1 MKVLIRRRVVSVIM
15 ALMMV
20 VTLVPLSATDAKADV
35 TFYFSKQ
42 PQSGEVAG
50 SEKLTVRWDNNF
62 NPDRIE
68 IWRDKS
74 SDGLEDYRYVN
85 TYYSDDF
92 EKYDLPSSDYPY
104 YIKAYHTY
112 TINNKSYTVSCTSG
126 KFYVRQIGAFD
137 LQPKD
142 GEVTGSN
149 KYKATYKTNF
159 TPSRIEIWRNRS
171 KDELEDYRY
180 VNSYYSDDFES
191 YDLPSCDYPYYVVAH
206 YTVDGVDKSVTS
218 DEFYVRQVGAFTKQP
233 AASQVAGSEKFLA
246 EWKLN
251 YVPGRIE
258 IWRNRSKDELEDY
271 RYVNTYYSDDFEKY
285 ELPSSKYPYYIRA
298 HYIVDGVDYY
308 FQSEDFL
315 IEQTAVF
322 TEQPQGGSVEG
333 SEKLD
338 VSWNTNFN
346 IERIEIWRNQSKDEL
361 EDYRYVNTYYSE
373 DFNNYKLPY
382 SEYPYYIYAYYS
394 VDGVSYRVKSDEF
407 TISNGA
413 GFTLQ
418 PVDCEV
424 TGGEKYTVRYKT
436 SFAPGRIEV
445 WRDKSSDNLED
456 YRDINS
462 YYESD
467 FESVDLKASKYPYY
481 IIAYYSVDGV
491 QKSVTSDKF
500 YVKQMAD
507 FDFQP
512 GDFDVT
518 GGEEATV
525 NYSVNFSPDR
535 IEIWRDKSIDEQSD
549 YRDVNSYYSDDYER
563 YKLKASKYPYYIRMY
578 YTDNDG
584 TNFVESKKF
593 YVNQTAAF
601 ENEPQSCKVAGNEKY
616 LVTYL
621 PNFKPDRIEIWR
633 NRSKDELEDYR
644 YVNTYYS
651 DDFEKYELPSS
662 KYPYY
667 IRAHYSDNDGAHY
680 VQSNNFYVE
689 QTACFIQQPY
699 DGAVIGNEKFEA
711 TWEANFV
718 TERIEIWQDK
728 TSVGEADNRIVNSSY
743 KIDFESYNL
752 SSSDYPYYVKL
763 FYTMDGAAQTVESER
778 FNITRGEAFLVKPKD
793 VEVIDADATTIN
805 WSTNFKPDKFE
816 IWSDYSGIKTE
827 DDVQKED
834 VKLATLDKPE
844 KEVEYTFATS
854 DIPYYILAYYKDNG
868 NEATIRS
875 NSFKVTKHVHELEPV
890 KEVAATCTSKGRKA
904 YYKCKTCGNCY
915 ENEDA
920 TVKIDDLTKLDTDI
934 IDHTYKTDITK
945 AKYGSNGKI
954 VKYCSQ
960 CKGKETTTT
969 TVIQYPK
976 TIELNA
982 KSFVYTGKQI
992 TPKVVN
998 VKDIKGVVIPASN
1011 YTVSYSDNINVG
1023 KKATVKITFKS
1034 TSSKYTGSMSTTFE
1048 ITQAGNSITATA
1060 AYTKTAQAKAQTFKL
1075 NAKAKSGKV
1084 TYKSNNSNVKVDST
1098 GKVTITKNYSGVATI
1113 TLTAG
1118 NRNYKSVTKKITIT
1132 VIPATTSIKSIVNN
1146 VAKKAKVIWNKL
1158 TYTSGYQLQYSTNSS
1173 FASGNKTVNV
1183 KGGASYNTLVS
1194 NLVKGKTY
1202 YFRIRTYKV
1211 ISGKNVFSTWSGKKS
1226 VKITK

>member
-1 MKVLIRRRVVSVIM
+1 MKVLIKRRVVSVIM

-20 VTLVPLSATDAKADV
+20 VTLVPLSATDAKADLN
-35 TFYFSKQ
+35 FYFSKQ
-42 PQSGEVAG
+42 PQSSEVAG
-50 SEKLTVRWDNNF
+50 SQKVVITWDNNF
-62 NPDRIE
+62 SPDYVE
-68 IWRDKS
+68 VWRDRS
-74 SDGLEDYRYVN
+74 SVSELEDELYRYSYN
-85 TYYSDDF
+85 TNDF
-92 EKYDLPSSDYPY
+92 NRFELPSSDYNY
-104 YIKAYHTY
+104 YIKTY
-112 TINNKSYTVSCTSG
+112 YTLKTSNGTRQYSVKSNN
-126 KFYVRQIGAFD
+126 FFIRQIGAFTQ
-137 LQPKD
+137 QPVG

-149 KYKATYKTNF
+149 VYDVKWKLNF
-159 TPSRIEIWRNRS
+159 EPNYLEIYRDRS
-171 KDELEDYRY
+171 KDGKDDYVYRY
-180 VNSYYSDDFES
+180 TYSKDNFEHWE
-191 YDLPSCDYPYYVVAH
+191 LPSSEYPYYVVAH
-206 YTVDGVDKSVTS
+206 YSIDNVDKTVTS
-218 DEFYVRQVGAFTKQP
+218 DRFYVNQVGAFTKQP
-233 AASQVAGSEKFLA
+233 QASIVAGSEYYEVTYKT
-246 EWKLN
+246 N
-251 YVPGRIE
+251 YTPNYIE
-258 IWRNRSKDELEDY
+258 MYRAKSLISQDLSDEIY
-271 RYVNTYYSDDFEKY
+271 NYSYNDENFEKW
-285 ELPSSKYPYYIRA
+285 EVPASEYPYYIRA
-298 HYIVDGVDYY
+298 YYTIDGVSHY
-308 FQSEDFL
+308 FQSENFVVN
-315 IEQTAVF
+315 QTARF
-322 TEQPQGGSVEG
+322 TEQPQGGRVEG
-333 SEKLD
+333 DEKLK
-338 VSWNTNFN
+338 VSWATNFEAN
-346 IERIEIWRNQSKDEL
+346 YVEVKLDKKSDGPT
-361 EDYRYVNTYYSE
+361 EDDTVYDYSYSNSQE
-373 DFNNYKLPY
+373 WSLPY
-382 SEYPYYIYAYYS
+382 SQYPYYIKAYYS
-394 VDGVSYRVKSDEF
+394 VDGKQYWVNSESFRIVQGADFVKQPESGEV
-407 TISNGA
+407 A
-413 GFTLQ
+413 GSQ
-418 PVDCEV
+418 KYEV
-424 TGGEKYTVRYKT
+424 TYKT
-436 SFAPGRIEV
+436 SFEPSYIEV
-445 WRDKSSDNLED
+445 CFDKSSEPNTEDSVYNYSYGADEFERWNLPASEYPYYLKAYYSVNGKQYSVRSDNFYVKQTAKMEIEPQDCDVAGSEKATLTYALNFEPDYYEVYKENNPDTNYRYSYSKENATTWDLPASECGYYFKFHYTIDNKKYFVKSRVFHVNQTARFDKQPVGGDVAGSARMLVEWKANFEPDYMEIYLDRSSDNLED
-456 YRDINS
+456 KMYDYS
-462 YYESD
+462 YSEFSKYN
-467 FESVDLKASKYPYY
+467 FLAKKYPYY
-481 IIAYYSVDGV
+481 IVLQYKIDGV
-491 QKSVTSDKF
+491 VYKVRSENF
-500 YVKQMAD
+500 Y
-507 FDFQP
+507 
-512 GDFDVT
+512 
-518 GGEEATV
+518 
-525 NYSVNFSPDR
+525 
-535 IEIWRDKSIDEQSD
+535 I
-549 YRDVNSYYSDDYER
+549 
-563 YKLKASKYPYYIRMY
+563 
-578 YTDNDG
+578 
-584 TNFVESKKF
+584 
-593 YVNQTAAF
+593 NQTAGF
-601 ENEPQSCKVAGNEKY
+601 DK
-616 LVTYL
+616 
-621 PNFKPDRIEIWR
+621 
-633 NRSKDELEDYR
+633 
-644 YVNTYYS
+644 
-651 DDFEKYELPSS
+651 
-662 KYPYY
+662 
-667 IRAHYSDNDGAHY
+667 
-680 VQSNNFYVE
+680 
-689 QTACFIQQPY
+689 QPE
-699 DGAVIGNEKFEA
+699 DGAVIGDEKYKA
-711 TWEANFV
+711 TWKVNFEPNYMEIYSQKSAGDNPELKDSV
-718 TERIEIWQDK
+718 YAYGYSNYEERDIK
-728 TSVGEADNRIVNSSY
+728 SS
-743 KIDFESYNL
+743 E
-752 SSSDYPYYVKL
+752 YPYYVVL
-763 FYTMDGAAQTVESER
+763 YYSIDNESFSVRSES
-778 FNITRGEAFLVKPKD
+778 FNVTRGEAFLVKPKD

-816 IWSDYSGIKTE
+816 IWSDYSGVKTE

-844 KEVEYTFATS
+844 KKVEYTFATS
-854 DIPYYILAYYKDNG
+854 DTPYYILAYYRDNG
-868 NEATIRS
+868 NVATIRS

-934 IDHTYKTDITK
+934 IAHTYKTDITK

-1118 NRNYKSVTKKITIT
+1118 SRNYKSVTKKITIT